1 LGARFRKARPLIHTT
16 ARGARGSLNRGNQ
29 GQLTQRN
36 PELGPSSAGP
46 LFLPAREARGQERSS
61 KTIKLEAPAA
71 RSAAGVS
78 TGRLRRPD
86 RSGQF

>member
-1 LGARFRKARPLIHTT
+1 MITNNTNSFKTNVIMFFFLIAKDEFVHPI
-16 ARGARGSLNRGNQ
+16 S
-29 GQLTQRN
+29 
-36 PELGPSSAGP
+36 ELGPSSAGP